1 MNPRT
6 LGRSFRTFAA
16 ITKAFS
22 NWPECLLKLAAIQ
35 LLGND
40 SLTIT
45 WRTRSGW
52 TFEGLRGD
60 GSWVVVEV
68 YALDAYRLRQTDL
81 PMRARIVDIGANI
94 GVFSIMVDELFAA
107 NVLAF
112 EPAPAAFSK
121 LRDNVNTNPLTGNVV
136 CNPIAIVGN
145 DGGGTIK
152 FYEAIDSATSSVV
165 SANSEVG
172 TWIDV
177 PCASLDKILSDG
189 NDVDLLK
196 IDIEGAEYSLIR
208 DASVET
214 LRRVRKIVLEYH
226 PTEQGN
232 LEMLVDRL
240 RSAGFA
246 ETDRCPISEDGG
258 LIWFDAAEAAVAA

>member
-1 MNPRT
+1 
-6 LGRSFRTFAA
+6 
-16 ITKAFS
+16 
-22 NWPECLLKLAAIQ
+22 
-35 LLGND
+35 
-40 SLTIT
+40 
-45 WRTRSGW
+45 
-52 TFEGLRGD
+52 
-60 GSWVVVEV
+60 
-68 YALDAYRLRQTDL
+68 
-81 PMRARIVDIGANI
+81 
-94 GVFSIMVDELFAA
+94 MVDELFAA

-136 CNPIAIVGN
+136 CNPIAIVGRD
-145 DGGGTIK
+145 DGGTVK
-152 FYEAIDSATSSVV
+152 FFEAADSAMSSAV
-165 SANSEVG
+165 SANSEIG
-172 TWIDV
+172 AWIDV
-177 PCASLDKILSDG
+177 PCASLDTVLGSEREI
-189 NDVDLLK
+189 DLLK

-246 ETDRCPISEDGG
+246 ETDRCPMSEDGG
-258 LIWFDAAEAAVAA
+258 LIWFDAAEVAVAA